1 MADFGWAFVKGNLL
15 TGSAPPS
22 GSIQY
27 NDGNNKFEGST
38 DLIFIS
44 GSTSELNLSGTLNV
58 SGAINTNEFNINV
71 TNKSVIN
78 LSATGS
84 TKFGDTVDDTH
95 VFTGSLDI
103 SGTSNPIRIQGL
115 QSGTPPNSSSYV
127 ALDSNFNLVLTSAAG
142 GGGNGGTIGPAPDG
156 TYSDGLYT
164 DFTDSTLIGVPIDRF
179 NEILKILVPGPA
191 PSVDQIN
198 YVNNSGIATKLSFQT
213 QGQAPSGY
221 IDVGSTGSFTSPPEI
236 DDQYTVATSGEDF
249 RLGVYNGTQEI
260 TGVINYQVSEQ
271 LKGAQV
277 NYSTDSFGNAESGSL
292 NLYLNGVLLHTLN
305 LTASGAGNPNTGSAS
320 DLNSSGSGFFDISVT
335 GSAVDQNGSEYNI
348 FQHRT
353 AKYVVDPSD
362 QSKGWNYAK
371 IEHQYG
377 ALTYTTN
384 FTQWFNDTDASSQA
398 MTVTNPRVTFTGGG
412 SKYLSGVQYFR
423 SSTLVY
429 NSEVNN
435 AYKFTYPTG
444 SVLTFNVDT
453 NDVSAIA
460 AQSMPATDGTDLYNK
475 ILKITG
481 STATVDNTMLND
493 STAISISLDHPL
505 KTNLSST
512 GSVTTSGILIYN
524 IDTANTNLAENFD
537 LENFRIT
544 NGVYSTQVS
553 ASAAAATW
561 NSEHHMTSSGAAGHT
576 DGLLM
581 YNGRLYSPKQGAN
594 GGNFSTLTN
603 GPAANPN
610 YSGSSGTR
618 TFFRRVQNTSGA
630 TIRDLKISTSK
641 ATRFND
647 ETLDTN
653 NVKFSIKVPGATG
666 FMDIS
671 QNFSYG
677 NTGDDDGALINGATD
692 NSNTLETDT
701 GDARHCITFGTQPVN
716 NNEYV
721 VVRIQAEGELWTGF
735 INTLTF
741 QLGASDDASAPTAAP
756 ALDDIDL
763 SDTAGEAAK
772 LSFGT
777 SNDVTGYTNVAG
789 GIGSMAAVNSNG
801 LYTDNEDTNRGVF
814 KASEV
819 MTGVL
824 NQDVTGSGNNYPANS
839 FLNAYTGS
847 LLLIVNDAT
856 ASTLSLAD
864 LNSTNNL
871 SSNTGFSVGA
881 VGFSTS
887 TDNIPDYTKPYRT
900 GTYSVGTTQQRSGWN
915 YARVL
920 HRIGASDTQTNYV
933 QWVVDPSGSTDDTAV
948 STGTLARFSGDPAD
962 YYYSSGIAYFTTDSA
977 PTASFTFTGSNFYSN
992 VYYSGSDGVSF
1003 PTTTNC
1009 SINNTRITGSG
1020 ITTFNSG
1027 VSQAS
1032 MPPLNNTADCELTS
1046 IEVTGN
1052 VLYGAGTSISTGLS
1066 LFPTNAVS
1074 VKGLL
1079 KHVPNFKSNGETS
1092 TNNSAVFMFH
1102 SGAIGSTTANDK
1114 EYFNTE
1120 TYRIV
1125 SGNYADQASVTN
1137 SGNTWNSQTKMNN
1150 GGSHDDGMVLVN
1162 GRLMSP
1168 LKIGSSGDTR
1178 SHLDG
1183 GSLEAPTGNPNY
1195 STPAGQD
1202 IRTFYRYLRNPGP
1215 SSLNNF
1221 SLYVSGNATI
1231 VAKQGSVHFG
1241 TLGTNNRINI
1251 EMKIPGVTAWGDIAI
1266 PQGGVNPTVDGNG
1279 IFNGGNGNLDQ
1290 DASNGSNV
1298 AITIGSLD
1306 WLVNNYIVLKVS
1318 AHKNWTGSLTEITA
1332 SY

>member
-103 SGTSNPIRIQGL
+103 SGANNPIRIQGL

-191 PSVDQIN
+191 PAVDQIN

-213 QGQAPSGY
+213 QVQAPSGY

-236 DDQYTVATSGEDF
+236 DDQYTVTTSGEDF

-260 TGVINYQVSEQ
+260 TGAINYQVSEQ
-271 LKGAQV
+271 LKGTQV

-292 NLYLNGVLLHTLN
+292 NLYLNGALLHTLN

-353 AKYVVDPSD
+353 AKYVVDPTD

-371 IEHQYG
+371 IEHHYG
-377 ALTYTTN
+377 TLRYVTN
-384 FTQWFNDTDASSQA
+384 FTQWFNDTDASSQT

-412 SKYLSGVQYFR
+412 SKYLSGVQYFK

-475 ILKITG
+475 VLQITG

-493 STAISISLDHPL
+493 STTISINLDHPL

-524 IDTANTNLAENFD
+524 VDTANNNLTENFD
-537 LENFRIT
+537 LEDFRIT
-544 NGVYSTQVS
+544 NNTYSTQGSVTAGS
-553 ASAAAATW
+553 ATW
-561 NSEHHMTSSGAAGHT
+561 NSEHHMTSSGATGHT

-581 YNGRLYSPKQGAN
+581 YNGRLYSPRQGAN
-594 GGNFSTLTN
+594 AGNFSTLTN
-603 GPAANPN
+603 GPTANPN

-618 TFFRRVQNTSGA
+618 TFFRKIQNTSGT

-641 ATRFND
+641 ATRFD
-647 ETLDTN
+647 DVTLTTN

-671 QNFSYG
+671 QDFSYG

-701 GDARHCITFGTQPVN
+701 GNAVHCITFGTQPVA

-721 VVRIQAEGELWTGF
+721 VVRIQADESWTGF

-741 QLGASDDASAPTAAP
+741 QLGASDVSAPVAAP

-763 SDTAGEAAK
+763 SDTAGETAK

-777 SNDVTGYTNVAG
+777 SNNVTGYTNVTG
-789 GIGSMAAVNSNG
+789 GIGSMSAVNSNG

-824 NQDVTGSGNNYPANS
+824 NQDVAGNGNNYPANS

-847 LLLIVNDAT
+847 LLLIVNDVT
-856 ASTLSLAD
+856 ASTLSLVD

-871 SSNTGFSVGA
+871 
-881 VGFSTS
+881 
-887 TDNIPDYTKPYRT
+887 
-900 GTYSVGTTQQRSGWN
+900 
-915 YARVL
+915 
-920 HRIGASDTQTNYV
+920 
-933 QWVVDPSGSTDDTAV
+933 
-948 STGTLARFSGDPAD
+948 
-962 YYYSSGIAYFTTDSA
+962 
-977 PTASFTFTGSNFYSN
+977 
-992 VYYSGSDGVSF
+992 
-1003 PTTTNC
+1003 
-1009 SINNTRITGSG
+1009 
-1020 ITTFNSG
+1020 
-1027 VSQAS
+1027 
-1032 MPPLNNTADCELTS
+1032 
-1046 IEVTGN
+1046 
-1052 VLYGAGTSISTGLS
+1052 GAGS
-1066 LFPTNAVS
+1066 
-1074 VKGLL
+1074 K
-1079 KHVPNFKSNGETS
+1079 
-1092 TNNSAVFMFH
+1092 
-1102 SGAIGSTTANDK
+1102 
-1114 EYFNTE
+1114 
-1120 TYRIV
+1120 
-1125 SGNYADQASVTN
+1125 
-1137 SGNTWNSQTKMNN
+1137 
-1150 GGSHDDGMVLVN
+1150 
-1162 GRLMSP
+1162 
-1168 LKIGSSGDTR
+1168 
-1178 SHLDG
+1178 
-1183 GSLEAPTGNPNY
+1183 
-1195 STPAGQD
+1195 
-1202 IRTFYRYLRNPGP
+1202 
-1215 SSLNNF
+1215 
-1221 SLYVSGNATI
+1221 
-1231 VAKQGSVHFG
+1231 FG
-1241 TLGTNNRINI
+1241 F
-1251 EMKIPGVTAWGDIAI
+1251 V
-1266 PQGGVNPTVDGNG
+1266 
-1279 IFNGGNGNLDQ
+1279 
-1290 DASNGSNV
+1290 
-1298 AITIGSLD
+1298 
-1306 WLVNNYIVLKVS
+1306 
-1318 AHKNWTGSLTEITA
+1318 
-1332 SY
+1332 